1 MINNSLAQSKLIVI
15 SFWRGHCTNHR
26 VDLWSCW
33 TFSAHAFHQPNGL
46 SVLPKKCQDSS
57 CADSME
63 KLGLRVFYKKLMK
76 TITTYSFERM
86 KESPYVVSLALLIS
100 IPVEL
105 YICLWVGWYP
115 ILDLF
120 SFCLPCPLTLFGF
133 LKNLLWSFKS
143 TWTYLNPFFD
153 HLQGTK
159 CMVALSLSLWIMLNS
174 GSSSTTK
181 VFMRGSGDLHV
192 ILFYHSNTVSGSGVY
207 LFK

>member
-1 MINNSLAQSKLIVI
+1 MFNHNSLWSASEVDITPITKLIFGPIEPLACMLCTSPMDCLFCLRNTETLFVLI
-15 SFWRGHCTNHR
+15 PWRSWAWRYTIHNR
-26 VDLWSCW
+26 W
-33 TFSAHAFHQPNGL
+33 
-46 SVLPKKCQDSS
+46 
-57 CADSME
+57 E
-63 KLGLRVFYKKLMK
+63 
-76 TITTYSFERM
+76 TITTYFLVRM
-86 KESPYVVSLALLIS
+86 KESPYVVSLALLMS

-143 TWTYLNPFFD
+143 TWIYLNPCFD

-159 CMVALSLSLWIMLNS
+159 CMVALSLSLWIMLNY
-174 GSSSTTK
+174 GSSSITK